1 MRGLALAGLGAALIA
16 GSALAAEPLTGPV
29 AALGFMVG
37 DWQSDGQ
44 GVGAGA
50 GGVSAIHA
58 DLGGRVLVRRD
69 HVLTKAGGAFD
80 IYMVVYPEG
89 PALRAEFVDTEG
101 HTIHYVAM
109 VRPGPAVTFDSPGSA
124 QAPGFRLTYAAAG
137 ADRLHIRF
145 EIAPPGGAY
154 KTYSEGDVVRQPAG
168 PQSR

>member
-1 MRGLALAGLGAALIA
+1 MRGLALAALGAALIA
-16 GSALAAEPLTGPV
+16 GPALAAEPLTGPT

-37 DWQSDGQ
+37 DWQADGQ
-44 GVGAGA
+44 GIGAGA
-50 GGVSAIHA
+50 GGVSAIHP

-80 IYMVVYPEG
+80 IYMVVYPDGE
-89 PALRAEFVDTEG
+89 ALRAEFVDTEG
-101 HTIHYVAM
+101 HTIHYAATPG
-109 VRPGPAVTFDSPGSA
+109 RGPAVTFLSPGSA

-145 EIAPPGGAY
+145 ESAPPGGAY
-154 KTYSEGDVVRQPAG
+154 ATYSEGDVVRRPAG